1 MVGGDQ
7 EMCEVGLDIL
17 SGQAAKDEMDL
28 FGESRVGGHQPV
40 VGIHTSGLFIEVA
53 RGKQRIQPARTT
65 FLTSDQAQLGMYF
78 DAPRAVEHTDAGV
91 TLTEDW
97 EVLLRRLTK
106 YYVGTRYPEEVSM
119 LGGEATKDLASQAL
133 LRTKEFFQWLGK
145 PQT

>member
-1 MVGGDQ
+1 MGELAAYDLATAEAMLVSSRYLHVLFCSQ
-7 EMCEVGLDIL
+7 
-17 SGQAAKDEMDL
+17 QAIEKRIKALIVERTKTFPPRTHDL
-28 FGESRVGGHQPV
+28 VKLAE
-40 VGIHTSGLFIEVA
+40 I
-53 RGKQRIQPARTT
+53 
-65 FLTSDQAQLGMYF
+65 
-78 DAPRAVEHTDAGV
+78 AGV